1 MSMYETDFA
10 RWAAEQAGLLR
21 AGLVNSID
29 FKNLAE
35 EVEDMGKSEL
45 RSLESRLQ
53 VLICHLL
60 KWRFQPERQGNSW
73 LATIKEQRVCVR
85 RLLKES
91 PSLKSKLDN
100 DEFKQEM
107 WELGVSAAVRETD
120 LPPETFPEN
129 PVWDM
134 TQILNPDFLPE

>member
-45 RSLESRLQ
+45 RSLE
-53 VLICHLL
+53 
-60 KWRFQPERQGNSW
+60 
-73 LATIKEQRVCVR
+73 
-85 RLLKES
+85 
-91 PSLKSKLDN
+91 KLFAGVDLPFV
-100 DEFKQEM
+100 EVV
-107 WELGVSAAVRETD
+107 VSARAAGQFVAGD
-120 LPPETFPEN
+120 
-129 PVWDM
+129 D
-134 TQILNPDFLPE
+134 